1 MTNNSTLIIFK
12 ERSNVQ
18 YMIEL
23 SQKQINQI
31 ARSIYVLDIKAYI
44 EQHRQEYEQFLEEEK
59 NKNERSA

>member
-1 MTNNSTLIIFK
+1 
-12 ERSNVQ
+12 
-18 YMIEL
+18 MIEL